1 LNVYLHTADN
11 MTPPINVT
19 MENFAL
25 VARKLTR
32 QLDAEFNSMNEKQ
45 SDHLS
50 DNDSSFE
57 LA

>member
-1 LNVYLHTADN
+1 
-11 MTPPINVT
+11 MTPPINVI

-32 QLDAEFNSMNEKQ
+32 QLDAEFNSMNEEQ

-50 DNDSSFE
+50 DNDYIV
-57 LA
+57 